1 MKKQALYMDKMP
13 INKGIEGNHVGMYRE
28 NENIQWRK
36 FICSENGY
44 YHLTKQHVWCYQ
56 KCEGIA
62 KNDKF
67 PKSTKKEISGQ
78 IFIDRFLKISFELLE
93 HSYNNLR

>member
-1 MKKQALYMDKMP
+1 MAEMTISKW
-13 INKGIEGNHVGMYRE
+13 IEGNHVGMYRE
-28 NENIQWRK
+28 IENFWWRK

-44 YHLTKQHVWCYQ
+44 YHLAKQHVCCYK

-78 IFIDRFLKISFELLE
+78 IFIGGF
-93 HSYNNLR
+93 

>member
-1 MKKQALYMDKMP
+1 MMKKQALYIVEKP

-28 NENIQWRK
+28 IENFWWRK

-44 YHLTKQHVWCYQ
+44 YHLAKQHVWCYQ

-67 PKSTKKEISGQ
+67 PISIKKKYQDKS
-78 IFIDRFLKISFELLE
+78 L
-93 HSYNNLR
+93 